1 MIVLFGAASGPV
13 PPFDLQRLNAAGA
26 LFTTRPSL
34 AHYTLTGDEVS
45 WRAGEIFGWLAE
57 GAVQLS
63 VNQRFALAD
72 AADAHRALESRA
84 TTGKTV
90 RIPKPWCP
98 LKHCHHRSTYHT
110 DDDKQRHHRGGSLFA
125 SSASPVARVLR
136 YRIVQFPRLSH
147 RRTAPNAA
155 SAAEMA
161 ARRACEA
168 SSAVKV
174 RSGARKR
181 RLKDRKSTRL
191 NSSHV
196 SISYAV

>member
-1 MIVLFGAASGPV
+1 GG
-13 PPFDLQRLNAAGA
+13 
-26 LFTTRPSL
+26 
-34 AHYTLTGDEVS
+34 EVS
-45 WRAGEIFGWLAE
+45 WRAGELFGWLAE
-57 GAVQLS
+57 RAVQLS
-63 VNQRFALAD
+63 VNQRFALAA
-72 AADAHRALESRA
+72 AADAHRPLASRA

-90 RIPKPWCP
+90 LLPYPWCP
-98 LKHCHHRSTYHT
+98 LKQCHHGSTDHT
-110 DDDKQRHHRGGSLFA
+110 DDDKQRDHRGGSLFA

-147 RRTAPNAA
+147 RRTAPNSA

-181 RLKDRKSTRL
+181 RLNASDFFPSAIPRPESTSKSPTCSSSAPAAFCKVCCTDDAAMSLSTTRAT
-191 NSSHV
+191 S
-196 SISYAV
+196 